1 MKHRHV
7 RSAETVLA
15 RKLRSAKLGVKRLR
29 WKLQSGKLGV
39 KGPRV
44 SEEEATCPAAAR
56 GGSDCRDGRQP
67 GDKQAQ
73 SQFGFAAASQTHS
86 TH

>member
-1 MKHRHV
+1 MKHHHV
-7 RSAETVLA
+7 RSAETGLA

-56 GGSDCRDGRQP
+56 GGSDCRGRLP

-73 SQFGFAAASQTHS
+73 SQFGFAAASQTPS